1 MDNVGS
7 LEYLEEI
14 VERLLTSMKSLKQD
28 NLVLQARVE
37 SRDQELASLKDQLDS
52 LQGERGQIQKRI
64 TGLIESIEKW
74 EKLNESNNEDA
85 AGSSGTK
92 IEEKTLF

>member
-1 MDNVGS
+1 MDSNES

-14 VERLLTSMKSLKQD
+14 VEKLLTAMKSLKQD
-28 NLVLQARVE
+28 KLVLQARIE
-37 SRDQELASLKDQLDS
+37 SRDQEIVSLKEQLDS

-74 EKLNESNNEDA
+74 EKMNEANKDDA
-85 AGSSGTK
+85 VEPPDTK
-92 IEEKTLF
+92 IEEKKLF